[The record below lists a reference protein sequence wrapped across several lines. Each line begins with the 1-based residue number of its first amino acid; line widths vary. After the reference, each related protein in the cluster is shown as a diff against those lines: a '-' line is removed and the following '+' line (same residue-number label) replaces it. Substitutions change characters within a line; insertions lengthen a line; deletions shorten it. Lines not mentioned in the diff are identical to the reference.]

1 MTTEQFSSGMFSN
14 VLSQL
19 CYLNERIK
27 FGLMNL
33 INLPIFILLFAIVYL
48 SIVYG
53 LLKMAETQKRNVNL
67 LPSDRTQDI
76 N

>member
-1 MTTEQFSSGMFSN
+1 
-14 VLSQL
+14 
-19 CYLNERIK
+19 
-27 FGLMNL
+27 MNL

-67 LPSDRTQDI
+67 LSSDRTQDI